1 MYSVAVGL
9 ELSVR
14 KTDETP
20 AYCVYAFGP
29 PGAPTGRARL
39 QKDSGDVELTALP
52 DRDDGSSASF
62 YLAHLVPRLQ
72 AYHDAGTYPDGD
84 RWTL

>member
-1 MYSVAVGL
+1 VGL

-14 KTDETP
+14 KTEETP

-39 QKDSGDVELTALP
+39 RKASGDVELTALP
-52 DRDDGSSASF
+52 DRDDAAPPF
-62 YLAHLVPRLQ
+62 YLAHLVPHLQ
-72 AYHDAGTYPDGD
+72 AYHDAGTYPERD
-84 RWTL
+84 RWAL

>member
-1 MYSVAVGL
+1 MGL

-14 KTDETP
+14 KTEDTP

-29 PGAPTGRARL
+29 PDARTGRARL
-39 QKDSGDVELTALP
+39 QKASGDVELTALP
-52 DRDDGSSASF
+52 DRDDASTSF

-72 AYHDAGTYPDGD
+72 AYHDASTYPDRD
-84 RWTL
+84 RWAL